1 MARTRKDIMKAIQ
14 EVTRTRKETMLT
26 NIKENEE
33 GNDQTRVEKRRRGRG
48 KNDENEYQGED
59 ENEYKGDDSATDCPS
74 CLPPLLIRH
83 TLPPIVYIQD
93 VIR

>member
-1 MARTRKDIMKAIQ
+1 
-14 EVTRTRKETMLT
+14 MLT
-26 NIKENEE
+26 NIKKTTRKEITKYEN
-33 GNDQTRVEKRRRGRG
+33 KREIEDKER
-48 KNDENEYQGED
+48 NDENEYQGED